1 MSRRCGV
8 VGDPI
13 DHSLSPV
20 LHRAGYA
27 ALDLD
32 WTYDA
37 WRVPEG
43 SLADFVA
50 ADEGWRGLS
59 VTAPL
64 KREAF
69 LLSSSATGRAR
80 LAGVANTLVREDD
93 GIRADNTDIAG
104 AVAALR
110 ERVADVGDT
119 ATILGGGATAASV
132 GFALIELGV
141 SHLTLLVRDQE
152 RAVPTSMA
160 LMTHAAAPRVEV
172 GDLATGRPVGDVLV
186 STVPATAQT
195 PELLERC
202 ASVPVV
208 FEVRYDPW
216 PTPLAASARDRIL
229 VGGLDLLVHQAAEQF
244 LLFTGQTAPLPE
256 MRAAGEQAL
265 AARRP

>member
-1 MSRRCGV
+1 M
-8 VGDPI
+8 
-13 DHSLSPV
+13 
-20 LHRAGYA
+20 
-27 ALDLD
+27 
-32 WTYDA
+32 
-37 WRVPEG
+37 
-43 SLADFVA
+43 
-50 ADEGWRGLS
+50 
-59 VTAPL
+59 PL

-69 LLSSSATGRAR
+69 LLAASATDAAR
-80 LAGVANTLVREDD
+80 LAGVANTLIRGDD

-110 ERVADVGDT
+110 ERVADLGDA

-172 GDLATGRPVGDVLV
+172 ADLASGRPVGDVLV
-186 STVPATAQT
+186 STIPATAQT
-195 PELLERC
+195 HDLLERC
-202 ASVPVV
+202 STVPVV
-208 FEVRYDPW
+208 FEVLYDPW
-216 PTPLAASARDRIL
+216 PTPLAASAEDRVL

-244 LLFTGQTAPLPE
+244 RLFTGEQAPLAE

-265 AARRP
+265 AARRS

>member
-1 MSRRCGV
+1 V

-27 ALDLD
+27 ALGLD
-32 WTYDA
+32 WVYDA
-37 WRVPEG
+37 WQVAEG
-43 SLADFVA
+43 SLAEFVTA
-50 ADEGWRGLS
+50 EEDWRGLS
-59 VTAPL
+59 VTMPL
-64 KREAF
+64 KREA
-69 LLSSSATGRAR
+69 LLLASSASDRAR
-80 LAGVANTLVREDD
+80 LAGVANTLVREGE
-93 GIRADNTDIAG
+93 GIRADNTDIVG

-110 ERVADVGDT
+110 ERVADVGDA

-141 SHLTLLVRDQE
+141 SHLTLLVRDPE

-172 GDLATGRPVGDVLV
+172 GELATGRPAGDVLV
-186 STVPATAQT
+186 STIPAAAQT

-202 ASVPVV
+202 AEVPVV

-216 PTPLAASARDRIL
+216 PTPLAASAEHRIL

-244 LLFTGQTAPLPE
+244 RLFTGEQAPLAE

-265 AARRP
+265 AARHS